1 MNSPRGIDLM
11 KNYEMESGEIP
22 PTNQLRLPASIL
34 SKNHPIIPRDAIM
47 QYPNFNHNEENPS
60 ATLMGSKYF
69 VMIGKTRLPI
79 THTIVYDTLLQCMV
93 QGVQSPIQNRHGS
106 Q

>member
-1 MNSPRGIDLM
+1 M
-11 KNYEMESGEIP
+11 KNYETESGETHRQAQP
-22 PTNQLRLPASIL
+22 RLPASTL
-34 SKNHPIIPRDAIM
+34 LKNHPIILRDAII
-47 QYPNFNHNEENPS
+47 QFPNFNLNDENPS

-69 VMIGKTRLPI
+69 VMIGKTQLPI
-79 THTIVYDTLLQCMV
+79 THTIVYDTLLQCTV

>member
-1 MNSPRGIDLM
+1 M
-11 KNYEMESGEIP
+11 KNYEMESGEIQ
-22 PTNQLRLPASIL
+22 PTNQPQLPASIL

-47 QYPNFNHNEENPS
+47 QYPNFNLNEENPS

-93 QGVQSPIQNRHGS
+93 QGAWNLTPNRRGS

>member
-1 MNSPRGIDLM
+1 M

-22 PTNQLRLPASIL
+22 RQAQLRLPASTL
-34 SKNHPIIPRDAIM
+34 SKNHPIIPRDAII
-47 QYPNFNHNEENPS
+47 QYPNFNHNDENPS

-79 THTIVYDTLLQCMV
+79 THTIVYDTLLQCTV
-93 QGVQSPIQNRHGS
+93 QGAWNPIPNRHGS
-106 Q
+106 R

>member
-1 MNSPRGIDLM
+1 M
-11 KNYEMESGEIP
+11 KNYEMEFGEIHKQE
-22 PTNQLRLPASIL
+22 QLRLPASIL

-60 ATLMGSKYF
+60 ATLMGNKYF

-79 THTIVYDTLLQCMV
+79 MHTIVYDTLLQCTV
-93 QGVQSPIQNRHGS
+93 QGVWNLTQKLPGS